1 MSAPDTA
8 RHAALLTWYSDHHGW
23 LVGWLRRKLGS
34 SCDAADFA
42 QDTFVRL
49 IGRDD
54 LTAIRTPRAY
64 LTTTA
69 TRLVIDDARRRKL
82 EAVCL
87 ESWSILH
94 GGETSPAPEQLL
106 ETVEILAEL
115 ARMLDALP
123 AKPRSAFLL
132 HRLEGWNYGE
142 IAAELGVSS
151 SRVKQYVARAL
162 AHCYLV
168 MEAA

>member
-34 SCDAADFA
+34 PCDAADFA

-54 LTAIRTPRAY
+54 LAAIRTPRAY

-87 ESWSILH
+87 ESWAILH
-94 GGETSPAPEQLL
+94 GGETAPAPEQLL

-115 ARMLDALP
+115 ARMLDTLP

-132 HRLEGWNYGE
+132 HRLEGWSYGE

-151 SRVKQYVARAL
+151 SMVKQYVARAL
-162 AHCYLV
+162 AHCYLAL
-168 MEAA
+168 EAA